1 LGEWSVHEREPTQ
14 ERLDDDPSKRAQTT
28 IEFDHF
34 FPEFGKPKPLSEWI
48 INIKM
53 DDAPVLGKGA
63 QGEVKVYKDEKGQRH
78 AVKCITIGRG
88 LQKRFEREIDLL
100 AKLKHPCIIAFE
112 GYTPRDRR
120 GQAMIMTEFMP
131 NGTLEENIYSQK
143 PNEPPR
149 LTSPTKL
156 ARIVSGIVLGMK
168 FMHSKKAIHR
178 DLKPSNLL
186 LDSSWRVRITDF
198 GVSRFATGADTL
210 TGGVGTIHYMAPE
223 CFAGGDLT
231 DKVDVY
237 SFGLILYE
245 IVVGKPVFSRGESP
259 AAVIAL
265 IRRGDRADIPT
276 TVSQE
281 MQRMI
286 DRCWD
291 NDPNVRPWF
300 GEILLD
306 LKRIKF
312 EILPGVKSEK
322 ILMFVTEIETW
333 EKKQELAVQES
344 TLTMPN
350 QPVADGEQTA

>member
-1 LGEWSVHEREPTQ
+1 
-14 ERLDDDPSKRAQTT
+14 
-28 IEFDHF
+28 
-34 FPEFGKPKPLSEWI
+34 
-48 INIKM
+48 
-53 DDAPVLGKGA
+53 
-63 QGEVKVYKDEKGQRH
+63 
-78 AVKCITIGRG
+78 
-88 LQKRFEREIDLL
+88 
-100 AKLKHPCIIAFE
+100 
-112 GYTPRDRR
+112 
-120 GQAMIMTEFMP
+120 
-131 NGTLEENIYSQK
+131 
-143 PNEPPR
+143 
-149 LTSPTKL
+149 
-156 ARIVSGIVLGMK
+156 
-168 FMHSKKAIHR
+168 MHSKEAIHR

-198 GVSRFATGADTL
+198 GVSRFATEADTL

-223 CFAGGDLT
+223 CFAGGELT

-259 AAVIAL
+259 AAVIAH

-276 TVSQE
+276 IVSRE
-281 MQRMI
+281 VKWMI
-286 DRCWD
+286 ERCWD
-291 NDPNVRPWF
+291 DDPKVRPWF

-333 EKKQELAVQES
+333 EKKQELAVQGS

-350 QPVADGEQTA
+350 QPVADGGHTA